1 MLWQPSACCKY
12 YAVLQPFGDSRATVC
27 KVAAMSEV
35 VVGLL
40 GPCHVQAALNGVGLQ
55 VLVVAFYS
63 LMWLLKLGGLHSG
76 PQ

>member
-1 MLWQPSACCKY
+1 MPAASTTLSCSPL
-12 YAVLQPFGDSRATVC
+12 VILVPVC